1 MAGEPWKEKRPWP
14 LLAPLGVYVLLLA
27 WIGFSA
33 ASVQGYDF
41 SYLLYGLANL
51 IVFTDAIDFGVRLY
65 VHRRHTA
72 VTSDLS
78 RGAVRQLS
86 IDLPA
91 SQRKGSRAVTARA
104 AARPYAII
112 ASVYNLE
119 DELDEFME
127 RLEPYRDHI
136 WLISDGSTDKTAK
149 RLQQAG
155 WRCLDE
161 ETNRHKPGALRHLLQ
176 TLPPQIETVMVIDP
190 DVRICGR
197 HEGSVVDLERAIAD
211 LQQSGAAAACPR
223 VAIERDGFL
232 ARFQALEYT
241 LTFVVGRR
249 SLADY
254 GVTSGVSIYRRDA
267 LEGALE
273 QHSMSIYAE
282 DLENTVVLLHAG
294 ERIYYDGRLVVS
306 THGPHTLRRWYS
318 QRVGWYYGFLK
329 LYTQRTRE
337 LWHIGRRAP
346 FAMYNFIGYMGVLG
360 LGLHVLRIAS
370 AALLL
375 VSAAAILDSLF
386 AFDLLQTGRAIN
398 PVCFAGAIGSYLV
411 LAVIA
416 LFTVVPRRERA
427 YVGPIL
433 PIYFLYVLAHIVPI
447 TVGFGNWVALRLWG
461 RRIYRDHY
469 QRREDDPT
477 VPLPPLRLRPNG
489 SGTATL

>member
-1 MAGEPWKEKRPWP
+1 MAGEPWKEKRPWSV
-14 LLAPLGVYVLLLA
+14 LAPLGVYALLLA

-51 IVFTDAIDFGVRLY
+51 IVFTDAIDFGLRLY

-72 VTSDLS
+72 VTADLS

-91 SQRKGSRAVTARA
+91 AQRKGSALAVRA

-112 ASVYNLE
+112 ASIYNLE

-127 RLEPYRDHI
+127 RLEPYRDHV
-136 WLISDGSTDKTAK
+136 WLISDGSTDKTAT

-161 ETNRHKPGALRHLLQ
+161 EVNRHKPGALRHLLE

-190 DVRICGR
+190 DIRICSR

-254 GVTSGVSIYRRDA
+254 GITSGVSIYRRDA
-267 LEGALE
+267 LEQALD
-273 QHSMSIYAE
+273 QHSLSIYAE
-282 DLENTVVLLHAG
+282 DLENTVILLDAG

-318 QRVGWYYGFLK
+318 QRVGWYYGL
-329 LYTQRTRE
+329 LRVYTQRSRE
-337 LWHIGRRAP
+337 LWRIGRRTP
-346 FAMYNFIGYMGVLG
+346 FAMYNFIGYLGVLG

-370 AALLL
+370 AGLLL
-375 VSAAAILDSLF
+375 VSVLAILDNLF
-386 AFDLLQTGRAIN
+386 VLDLLHTGRAIN
-398 PVCFAGAIGSYLV
+398 PVYFAAALGSYLV

-416 LFTVVPRRERA
+416 LFTVVPKRERA
-427 YVGPIL
+427 YIAPIL
-433 PIYFLYVLAHIVPI
+433 PVYFVYVLVHIAPI

-461 RRIYRDHY
+461 RRLYRDHY
-469 QRREDDPT
+469 QAHEDDT
-477 VPLPPLRLRPNG
+477 VRLPRLRRNG
-489 SGTATL
+489 SSAPVPG

>member
-51 IVFTDAIDFGVRLY
+51 IVFTDAIDFGLRLY

-72 VTSDLS
+72 VTADLS

-91 SQRKGSRAVTARA
+91 AQRKGSSGVRA

-112 ASVYNLE
+112 ASIYNLE

-127 RLEPYRDHI
+127 RLEPYRDHV
-136 WLISDGSTDKTAK
+136 WLISDGSTDKTAT

-155 WRCLDE
+155 WRCLE
-161 ETNRHKPGALRHLLQ
+161 EEVNRHKPAALRQLLQ

-190 DVRICGR
+190 DIRICSR

-254 GVTSGVSIYRRDA
+254 GITSGVSIYRRDA
-267 LEGALE
+267 LERALD
-273 QHSMSIYAE
+273 QHSLSIYAE
-282 DLENTVVLLHAG
+282 DLENTVILLEAG

-318 QRVGWYYGFLK
+318 QRVGWYYGLLR
-329 LYTQRTRE
+329 LYTQRSRE
-337 LWHIGRRAP
+337 LWRIGQRTP
-346 FAMYNFIGYMGVLG
+346 FAMYNFIGYLGVLG
-360 LGLHVLRIAS
+360 LGLHVLRVAS
-370 AALLL
+370 AGLLL
-375 VSAAAILDSLF
+375 VSVLAIFDNLF
-386 AFDLLQTGRAIN
+386 VLDLLHTGGAIN
-398 PVCFAGAIGSYLV
+398 PVYFAAAVGSYLV

-416 LFTVVPRRERA
+416 LFTVVPKRERA
-427 YVGPIL
+427 YIAPIL
-433 PIYFLYVLAHIVPI
+433 PIYFVYVLAHIAPI
-447 TVGFGNWVALRLWG
+447 TVGFANWVALRLWG
-461 RRIYRDHY
+461 RRLYRDHY
-469 QRREDDPT
+469 QAHEDDT
-477 VPLPPLRLRPNG
+477 VRLPRLARLARNG
-489 SGTATL
+489 FRAPAA

>member
-1 MAGEPWKEKRPWP
+1 MAAEPWKSRRPWP
-14 LLAPLGVYVLLLA
+14 LLVPLGVYALLLA

-33 ASVQGYDF
+33 AAVQGYDF
-41 SYLLYGLANL
+41 SYLLYALANL
-51 IVFTDAIDFGVRLY
+51 IVFTDAIDFGLRLY

-72 VTSDLS
+72 VTADLS

-91 SQRKGSRAVTARA
+91 AQRKLGRPITARA
-104 AARPYAII
+104 TCRPYAII
-112 ASVYNLE
+112 ASIYNLE

-127 RLEPYRDHI
+127 RLEPHRDHV
-136 WLISDGSTDKTAK
+136 WLISDGSTDRTAR
-149 RLQQAG
+149 RLQQWG

-161 ETNRHKPGALRHLLQ
+161 EENRHKPAALRHLLQ

-190 DVRICGR
+190 
-197 HEGSVVDLERAIAD
+197 
-211 LQQSGAAAACPR
+211 
-223 VAIERDGFL
+223 
-232 ARFQALEYT
+232 
-241 LTFVVGRR
+241 
-249 SLADY
+249 
-254 GVTSGVSIYRRDA
+254 
-267 LEGALE
+267 
-273 QHSMSIYAE
+273 
-282 DLENTVVLLHAG
+282 
-294 ERIYYDGRLVVS
+294 DGRLVVS

-318 QRVGWYYGFLK
+318 QRVGWYYGFLR

-337 LWHIGRRAP
+337 LWRIGRRAP

-370 AALLL
+370 AVLLL

-386 AFDLLQTGRAIN
+386 ALHLLQTGRAIN

-416 LFTVVPRRERA
+416 LFTVVPGRERA
-427 YVGPIL
+427 FVGPIL

-469 QRREDDPT
+469 QVREDDPT
-477 VPLPPLRLRPNG
+477 VPLPRLKLRPNG

>member
-1 MAGEPWKEKRPWP
+1 MAAEPWKSRRPWP
-14 LLAPLGVYVLLLA
+14 LLVPLGVYALLLA

-33 ASVQGYDF
+33 AAVQGYDF
-41 SYLLYGLANL
+41 SYLLYALANL
-51 IVFTDAIDFGVRLY
+51 IVFTDAIDFGLRLY

-72 VTSDLS
+72 VTADLS

-91 SQRKGSRAVTARA
+91 AQRKLGRPITARA
-104 AARPYAII
+104 TCRPYAII
-112 ASVYNLE
+112 ASIYNLE

-127 RLEPYRDHI
+127 RLEPHRDHV
-136 WLISDGSTDKTAK
+136 WLISDGSTDRTAR
-149 RLQQAG
+149 RLQQWG

-161 ETNRHKPGALRHLLQ
+161 EENRHKPAALRHLLQ

-190 DVRICGR
+190 DVKICGR
-197 HEGSVVDLERAIAD
+197 HEGSVIDLERAIAD

-223 VAIERDGFL
+223 IAIERDGFL

-241 LTFVVGRR
+241 LTFMVGRR

-267 LEGALE
+267 LEWALE

-318 QRVGWYYGFLK
+318 QRVGWYYGFLR

-337 LWHIGRRAP
+337 LWRIGRRAP

-375 VSAAAILDSLF
+375 VSAAAILDGLF
-386 AFDLLQTGRAIN
+386 ALGLLPTGRAIN
-398 PVCFAGAIGSYLV
+398 PASFAGAIGSYLV

-469 QRREDDPT
+469 QLREDDPT
-477 VPLPPLRLRPNG
+477 VPLPRLKLRPNG

>member
-1 MAGEPWKEKRPWP
+1 MSAEPWKSRRPWP
-14 LLAPLGVYVLLLA
+14 LLVPLGVYALLLA

-33 ASVQGYDF
+33 ASVEGYDF
-41 SYLLYGLANL
+41 SYLLYALTNL
-51 IVFTDAIDFGVRLY
+51 IVFTDAIDFGLRLY

-72 VTSDLS
+72 VTADLS

-91 SQRKGSRAVTARA
+91 AQRKLGRPITARA
-104 AARPYAII
+104 TCRPYAII
-112 ASVYNLE
+112 ASIYNLE

-127 RLEPYRDHI
+127 RLEPHRDHV
-136 WLISDGSTDKTAK
+136 WLISDGSTDRTAR
-149 RLQQAG
+149 RLQQWG

-161 ETNRHKPGALRHLLQ
+161 EENRHKPAALRHLLQ

-190 DVRICGR
+190 DVKICGR

-223 VAIERDGFL
+223 IAIERDGFL

-241 LTFVVGRR
+241 LCFMVGRR

-267 LEGALE
+267 LEWALE

-306 THGPHTLRRWYS
+306 TRGPHTLRRWYS
-318 QRVGWYYGFLK
+318 QRVGWYYGFLR

-337 LWHIGRRAP
+337 LWRIGRRAP

-375 VSAAAILDSLF
+375 VSAAAILDGLF
-386 AFDLLQTGRAIN
+386 ALGLLPTGRAIN
-398 PVCFAGAIGSYLV
+398 PASFAGAIGSYLV

-469 QRREDDPT
+469 QVREDDPT
-477 VPLPPLRLRPNG
+477 VPLPRLKLRPNG

>member
-1 MAGEPWKEKRPWP
+1 MQHNPVGARTAQARTAGGGAARGRERFDDAQRPWSLFALFSVCA
-14 LLAPLGVYVLLLA
+14 LLVG
-27 WIGFSA
+27 WIALSA
-33 ASVQGYDF
+33 ATDEAAS
-41 SYLLYGLANL
+41 LLVYGLANL
-51 IVFTDAIDFGVRLY
+51 IVFMDAIDFGVRLY

-72 VTSDLS
+72 VASELGGGETHL
-78 RGAVRQLS
+78 LS
-86 IDLPA
+86 IDLA
-91 SQRKGSRAVTARA
+91 GARGGRTGSVRV
-104 AARPYAII
+104 RPYAII
-112 ASVYNLE
+112 ASIYNLE

-127 RLEPYRDHI
+127 RLQPYRDHV

-161 ETNRHKPGALRHLLQ
+161 EVN
-176 TLPPQIETVMVIDP
+176 DP

-223 VAIERDGFL
+223 IAIERDGFL

-241 LTFVVGRR
+241 LCFMVGRR

-267 LEGALE
+267 LEWALA

-282 DLENTVVLLHAG
+282 DLENTVILLHAG

-306 THGPHTLRRWYS
+306 THGPHTVRRWYS
-318 QRVGWYYGFLK
+318 QRVGWYYGFLR

-337 LWHIGRRAP
+337 LWRIGRRAP

-375 VSAAAILDSLF
+375 VSAAAILDGLF
-386 AFDLLQTGRAIN
+386 ALGLLPTGRAIN
-398 PVCFAGAIGSYLV
+398 PASFAGAIGSYLV

-469 QRREDDPT
+469 QLREDDPT
-477 VPLPPLRLRPNG
+477 VPMPPLTLRPNG